1 MVLRALYWIPLFGWL
16 LRDAVYGD
24 TLSRIFFVVN
34 LLVLWALAVVIFGY
48 AAVIIPALLL
58 TPTFLAIIVAFTLN
72 K

>member
-1 MVLRALYWIPLFGWL
+1 MVLRALYQIPIFGWL

-24 TLSRIFFVVN
+24 TLSRVFFVVN

-48 AAVIIPALLL
+48 AAIIIPALAL
-58 TPTFLAIIVAFTLN
+58 TAAFLAVIVILTLG